1 MILTIQPFSIYKWWN
16 TIETS
21 FVKLSFPP
29 DFIISST
36 SCIYTLNFIDK
47 KETFATI
54 KIGVEYGMIQ
64 SNKERTEGST
74 KKNTKL
80 LSTSNVL
87 PSWIRNNVSFN
98 NLHMSIPNLQINP
111 SLFDT
116 LPNKRKNGLLI
127 RNEKNLWIVYF
138 SLNLQ

>member
-1 MILTIQPFSIYKWWN
+1 MISTIQPFSIDKQLN

-87 PSWIRNNVSFN
+87 PS
-98 NLHMSIPNLQINP
+98 
-111 SLFDT
+111 
-116 LPNKRKNGLLI
+116 
-127 RNEKNLWIVYF
+127 
-138 SLNLQ
+138 